1 MPNPGRVAVAD
12 ALRNR
17 IVSGLHVGQ
26 LRGGERLPNTRALA
40 DEFGVN
46 QRVVMAAL
54 RTLADEGFVTLRA
67 RSGAYVVPPHPAVGS
82 SLPDLGAW
90 LVSMLVQARARGLP
104 PRAVSEYVRR
114 SLETRRVRAA
124 CIECNRDQLHLLCS
138 ELADDH
144 GYVTESAEIDEVRGT
159 ELPLAVRRADVLVT
173 TLFHAPEVEATA
185 KRLGKPWIAVAL
197 RPDAMSEVAR
207 GLAAGPVY
215 FIATD
220 PRFEPKLRQML
231 APLGPVTNL
240 RVLLVGRDD
249 LDAIPGEAPTFV
261 MPSASDHLA
270 ERYGARGGPG
280 RPIHAPR
287 SFSDATA
294 RELLEFLV
302 RANMAALAAGLPL
315 PGGRDAA
322 DVRTREHA

>member
-1 MPNPGRVAVAD
+1 MTHTGRVAVAD

-17 IVSGLHVGQ
+17 IVGGLHVGQ
-26 LRGGERLPNTRALA
+26 LKGGERLPNTRALA
-40 DEFGVN
+40 KEFGVN

-54 RTLADEGFVTLRA
+54 RTLADEGFVNLRP

-90 LVSMLVQARARGLP
+90 LVGILVQARARGVP
-104 PRAVSEYVRR
+104 PRELSEYVRR

-138 ELADDH
+138 ELANDH
-144 GYVTESAEIDEVRGT
+144 GFVTDSAEIDEIRACGT
-159 ELPLAVRRADVLVT
+159 EAPLALRRADVLVT
-173 TLFHAPEVEATA
+173 TLFHAPEVEAAA

-197 RPDAMSEVAR
+197 RPDAMSDAAR
-207 GLAAGPVY
+207 GLAEGVVY

-220 PRFEPKLRQML
+220 PRFEPKLRQIL
-231 APLGPVTNL
+231 APLGPVDNL

-249 LDAIPGEAPTFV
+249 LDTIPRDAPTFV
-261 MPSASDHLA
+261 MSSASEYLTA
-270 ERYGARGGPG
+270 RYGSRGGPG
-280 RPIHAPR
+280 RPIHSPR

-302 RANMAALAAGLPL
+302 RANMAALTAGLPA
-315 PGGRDAA
+315 GAR
-322 DVRTREHA
+322 